1 MIIIRRFGEQ
11 LDDIVI
17 KVCSLIVSVG
27 FLFHVFFDITT
38 VRAESVSLKLNTFY
52 LPYLQSI
59 SRFIKKLVS
68 PFRFINPFDEVL
80 EAIINLWLLFFFVF
94 VVYFIIAVLMKETMN
109 TLERLTKRPLTVW
122 NQFICFFR
130 DNALIFTLVLIYIL
144 FYRFW
149 ESLIRNH
156 IIVPILSHFESTLIN
171 DIIFIILTIIC
182 FILLSIIL
190 FVKVFARFEKRTIVF
205 SIIAIAVWAYY
216 RFHHGLFGMKD
227 SSYYL
232 HLTPLS
238 INQSIKYFDILA
250 IYAIYRFVSYFKW
263 KYNYL
268 FSYELSFNKDQG
280 LTRNLPIS
288 NQDQDVLERN
298 LSAKS
303 IIDKLLETNTVNSS
317 FTYGIDAPWGS
328 GKTSFI
334 NLMKNHLELYERII
348 IVDFN
353 PWLYAAE
360 KDLVTAFFDE
370 LSKTLK
376 PYDTS
381 LAKNLIDY
389 SKLLSA
395 FDIAEAK
402 MISSLMEL
410 TQHDDDSLQEKKQ
423 QISDAIKRIKR
434 KIIVFIDDLDRLESN
449 EILEMMKLIRNVS
462 DFPYMYIIAA
472 YDKSYIVKC
481 LNTKMKSGATDYIEK
496 IFEHEHILAPCS
508 NESLRGELVNQLGAH
523 DGASF
528 LKPELKIYIMDHN
541 NKALNAL
548 SNLRDIYRLSNS
560 IASTYSLIKPEPI
573 HEIDLLLFELFKTKY
588 PVAFSLFEHKWH
600 EILQQVKK
608 DDRHSYYLLYKGD
621 DQEGHFDFIQYL
633 NCHQEEMCLNEF
645 DIKTIKIILSELFIH
660 EVHDNDDAHRI
671 ENVRWFNRYLNLTQ
685 LKSDIT
691 EKEFNDTMSLPV
703 NYIKQ
708 RFDDWCI
715 DKFVSLE
722 FRLLNY
728 VENYIL
734 NRELLEKYISGL
746 FYFCHKNH
754 RVYYDRLDDII
765 SHLKRFN
772 KGKFSIQDSTFITGV
787 LKDNGYSTF
796 ISNYIGHLYKLYK
809 KKHSHI
815 PLIERDL
822 IDAQRSIF
830 EDCCIKSQNYSD
842 GMDRVLLCYSN
853 LLGGSGVGSL
863 KGSIITVIKDFFGFH
878 DEYKQVLSQ
887 EMKEYAEAN
896 IKEFLDCT
904 INKKERIGTIK
915 YGKVFYRLV
924 GLLWGSWDKFSE
936 FVSQIKN
943 PDPIIAKLKEES
955 MDNHDER
962 LNNRVSIFVYKLF

>member
-1 MIIIRRFGEQ
+1 MKIIKRFWENIE
-11 LDDIVI
+11 DSSI
-17 KVCSLIVSVG
+17 KICSLIVPIG
-27 FLFHVFFDITT
+27 FLYHVFSVTFDSTL
-38 VRAESVSLKLNTFY
+38 ESVSVRTPYSFY
-52 LPYLQSI
+52 LPYI
-59 SRFIKKLVS
+59 GIITRNIRELVS
-68 PFRFINPFDEVL
+68 HFHLTNPNDEIL
-80 EAIINLWLLFFFVF
+80 GSIIILGLLFLF
-94 VVYFIIAVLMKETMN
+94 VVVVYLIISVLTKETINTIGRLMKS
-109 TLERLTKRPLTVW
+109 PQSVW
-122 NQFICFFR
+122 NQFISIFR
-130 DNALIFTLVLIYIL
+130 DNALIFFLVLIYIL

-149 ESLIRNH
+149 ESWIGTH
-156 IIVPILSHFESTLIN
+156 IIDPILSHFESNLMN
-171 DIIFIILTIIC
+171 DIIFFIVTIIC
-182 FILLSIIL
+182 FVLLSIIP
-190 FVKVFARFEKRTIVF
+190 FVKSFARFEKRTMFF
-205 SIIAIAVWAYY
+205 SIIAFVVWAYY
-216 RFHHGLFGMKD
+216 RFHHGQCGVND

-238 INQSIKYFDILA
+238 IKPSIKYFDILF
-250 IYAIYRFVSYFKW
+250 IFSTYGLVSYFRW
-263 KYNYL
+263 KYLNL
-268 FSYELSFNKDQG
+268 FPSELSFNTDLG

-288 NQDQDVLERN
+288 HQDQDVLERN
-298 LSAKS
+298 QSAKS

-334 NLMKNHLELYERII
+334 NLMKNHLELYKRII

-353 PWLYAAE
+353 PWLYATE

-395 FDIAEAK
+395 FNITETK

-423 QISDAIKRIKR
+423 QISDTIKRIKR
-434 KIIVFIDDLDRLESN
+434 KITVFIDDLDRLESN

-472 YDKSYIVKC
+472 YDKSYVVRC
-481 LNTKMKSGATDYIEK
+481 LNAKMKFGATDYIEK

-508 NESLRGELVNQLGAH
+508 NESLRRELANQLGTH
-523 DGASF
+523 DRASF
-528 LKPELKIYIMDHN
+528 LTPELKTYIMDHN

-600 EILQQVKK
+600 EILQQVKQ
-608 DDRHSYYLLYKGD
+608 DDRHYYYLLYQGS
-621 DQEGHFDFIQYL
+621 DQDGHFDFIQYL
-633 NCHQEEMCLNEF
+633 SNHQEGMCLNEF
-645 DIKTIKIILSELFIH
+645 DIKTIKIILSELFMH
-660 EVHDNDDAHRI
+660 QVHDNDDAHRI
-671 ENVRWFNRYLNLTQ
+671 ENARWFNRYLNLTQ

-691 EKEFNDTMSLPV
+691 EKEFNDTMCLPF
-703 NYIKQ
+703 YDIKLK
-708 RFDDWCI
+708 FDDWCI

-728 VENYIL
+728 DENIKF
-734 NRELLEKYISGL
+734 NRQLLEKNIYGL
-746 FYFCHKNH
+746 IYFCHKNQKM
-754 RVYYDRLDDII
+754 YFYKLDDII
-765 SHLKRFN
+765 SHLKEFS
-772 KGKFSIQDSTFITGV
+772 KGKFSIQDSEFITGV
-787 LKDNGYSTF
+787 LKDNGYSVF

-809 KKHSHI
+809 KKHSVI
-815 PLIERDL
+815 PLIESDL
-822 IDAQRSIF
+822 IEVQQSIF
-830 EDCCIKSQNYSD
+830 NDCLNSCQDVSNRMK
-842 GMDRVLLCYSN
+842 RVLLCYSN
-853 LLGGSGVGSL
+853 LLGYRRVESL
-863 KGSIITVIKDFFGFH
+863 KGNFINTK
-878 DEYKQVLSQ
+878 YKQALSQ
-887 EMKEYAEAN
+887 KMKKYAEDN
-896 IKEFLDCT
+896 IKEFLQCT
-904 INKKERIGTIK
+904 MNRKERIATIR

-936 FVSQIKN
+936 FVSQIEN

-962 LNNRVSIFVYKLF
+962 LNNKINVFVHKLF